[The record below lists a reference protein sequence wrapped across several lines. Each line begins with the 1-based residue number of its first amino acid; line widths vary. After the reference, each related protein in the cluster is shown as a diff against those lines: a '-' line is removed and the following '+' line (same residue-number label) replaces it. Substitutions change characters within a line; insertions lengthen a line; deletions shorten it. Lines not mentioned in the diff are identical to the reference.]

1 MKTNMT
7 KIAGAL
13 LFFAAS
19 TIIIVGCKSKKPTPI
34 EKQTGAVEISIP
46 FSGSEFQTNKEY
58 FRARSSGNSID
69 MVTAKKIALQNAKS
83 EMAGMIQTT
92 MKKVTE
98 QYTNQRQIGN
108 QQEFNNK
115 FEELAREVTNQ
126 SLTDV
131 AVVGEKVFKETNNTF
146 TYWVAIQASKQ
157 SVLEGMN
164 KSIGQNQ
171 KIAQDYDKKKFEEI
185 FNSEMEKL
193 AKERSGN

>member
-1 MKTNMT
+1 MKNQAS
-7 KIAGAL
+7 KLLSAAL
-13 LFFAAS
+13 LLGAMAS
-19 TIIIVGCKSKKPTPI
+19 ITVACKSKKGKPI
-34 EKQTGAVEISIP
+34 EKQSGATEISVP
-46 FSGSEFQTNKEY
+46 FTGKDYETNKEI

-98 QYTNQRQIGN
+98 QYTNQRQIGTN
-108 QQEFNNK
+108 QEFTNK

-131 AVVGEKVFKETNNTF
+131 AVIGEKIFKETNNTF
-146 TYWVAIQASKQ
+146 TYWVAIEANKKT
-157 SVLEGMN
+157 VLEGMD
-164 KSIGQNQ
+164 KAIGQNQ

-193 AKERSGN
+193 AKERAGN